1 MSALDT
7 ETVPLLQRQTYGLPA
22 ARGLIDIGS
31 RSLWIADNITR
42 LSVGILL
49 ESTMNV
55 FVGLVVRSMMI
66 VVDCPSGEFI
76 LRLPCYDFQF
86 CRQRPLRHVG
96 KSIGPVYVWTY

>member
-1 MSALDT
+1 M
-7 ETVPLLQRQTYGLPA
+7 PA

-49 ESTMNV
+49 ESTMNF

-66 VVDCPSGEFI
+66 VVDCPSDEFI